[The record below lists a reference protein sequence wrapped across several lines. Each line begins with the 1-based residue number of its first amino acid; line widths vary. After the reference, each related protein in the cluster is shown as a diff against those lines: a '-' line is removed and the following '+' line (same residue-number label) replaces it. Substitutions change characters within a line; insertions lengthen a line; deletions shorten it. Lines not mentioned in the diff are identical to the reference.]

1 MAEGAVELEAEVG
14 DGGGGDG
21 LEGGDLRRGDV
32 GGELAGGGVA
42 PVGGDFFGV
51 KRGELALGFVGEGE
65 VEGKGRVGLA
75 VAERGLGLAGVVVA
89 VVVEEDDLA
98 ADLGLEAAGGDDLSV
113 EEAPREKTAGLLAE
127 TDDGGGHYGDGTL
140 SVES

>member
-1 MAEGAVELEAEVG
+1 
-14 DGGGGDG
+14 
-21 LEGGDLRRGDV
+21 
-32 GGELAGGGVA
+32 
-42 PVGGDFFGV
+42 
-51 KRGELALGFVGEGE
+51 
-65 VEGKGRVGLA
+65 
-75 VAERGLGLAGVVVA
+75 VAERGLGLAGIVVA

-98 ADLGLEAAGGDDLSV
+98 TDLGLEAAGGDDLSV